1 MKNFIGLLLLLIS
14 TFASGQEFKK
24 KIPSYRYL
32 YVSRGVEAHLV
43 YSDADEVTIRTK
55 GLQPEDIIVEGGH
68 DELRIKVATKGLW
81 QEMQDNYWWVKV
93 EIPYQQL
100 EGIEVKTGAK
110 VWSDKPLRVGRLD
123 MQVSMGARADLTLE
137 ADDLSL
143 EATMGSIVELAGSAD
158 YLNVETSMGAE
169 ADLRKLKAGKVRAK
183 ANMGS
188 QLQVT
193 AMEEFDGQASMG
205 SEIHLFGNPERFYR
219 STSMGGEIIRH

>member
-1 MKNFIGLLLLLIS
+1 MKNLIGLWLLLVA
-14 TFASGQEFKK
+14 TTVYGQEFKK
-24 KIPSYRYL
+24 KIPAFRYL

-43 YSDADEVTIRTK
+43 HSDADEVTIRTK

-100 EGIEVKTGAK
+100 EGLEVKTGAK
-110 VWSDKPLRVGRLD
+110 VWADKPLHVRRLD
-123 MQVSMGARADLTLE
+123 MRVGMGAKAELTIE
-137 ADDLSL
+137 AEDLSL
-143 EATMGSIVELAGSAD
+143 EVSMGSRVELAGRAD

-169 ADLRKLKAGKVRAK
+169 ADLRKLTAAKVRAK

-188 QLQVT
+188 QLRVT
-193 AMEEFDGQASMG
+193 ATEEFDGQASMG
-205 SEIHLFGNPERFYR
+205 SEIHLFGSPERFYR
-219 STSMGGEIIRH
+219 STSMGGEIIRK